1 MHTLT
6 NGIRLSLRIGPV
18 PLPVPSP
25 LVEAL
30 AQATVHHG
38 AGEEQSGFE
47 LAFDLPLDPRY
58 GLRRFSD
65 GGFEWSY
72 EGPEPEQLAFA
83 LLVDHLG
90 DPARAAS
97 LSGRFMREVV
107 ANFDNEWEMTS
118 ADIDRALGGSGAAA
132 R

>member
-1 MHTLT
+1 MTAVAGKT
-6 NGIRLSLRIGPV
+6 YSGDRTMDGIQV
-18 PLPVPSP
+18 
-25 LVEAL
+25 LVDGRR
-30 AQATVHHG
+30 Q
-38 AGEEQSGFE
+38 
-47 LAFDLPLDPRY
+47 LDPRFD
-58 GLRRFSD
+58 LRRFSD

-72 EGPEPEQLAFA
+72 AGPEPEQLAFA

-107 ANFDNEWEMTS
+107 AHFDNEWEMTS
-118 ADIDRALGGSGAAA
+118 ADIDRVLEGFGASAG

>member
-1 MHTLT
+1 MTAVAGKT
-6 NGIRLSLRIGPV
+6 YAGDRTMDGIQVSVDGR
-18 PLPVPSP
+18 
-25 LVEAL
+25 
-30 AQATVHHG
+30 
-38 AGEEQSGFE
+38 
-47 LAFDLPLDPRY
+47 PLDPRY
-58 GLRRFSD
+58 DLRRIAD

-90 DPARAAS
+90 DPAQATS

-107 ANFDNEWEMTS
+107 ANFDNEWEMAS
-118 ADIDRALGGSGAAA
+118 ADIDRVLEGFGASAG

>member
-1 MHTLT
+1 MTAVAGSKT
-6 NGIRLSLRIGPV
+6 YTGDRTMDGIRVSVDGRR
-18 PLPVPSP
+18 
-25 LVEAL
+25 
-30 AQATVHHG
+30 
-38 AGEEQSGFE
+38 
-47 LAFDLPLDPRY
+47 LDPRY
-58 GLRRFSD
+58 DLRRFTD

-118 ADIDRALGGSGAAA
+118 ADIDRALADFGAAA
-132 R
+132 G

>member
-1 MHTLT
+1 MSAVGKTYT
-6 NGIRLSLRIGPV
+6 GDRTMDGIQVSVDGR
-18 PLPVPSP
+18 
-25 LVEAL
+25 
-30 AQATVHHG
+30 
-38 AGEEQSGFE
+38 
-47 LAFDLPLDPRY
+47 PLDPRY
-58 GLRRFSD
+58 DLRRVTE

-90 DPARAAS
+90 DPARAAA
-97 LSGRFMREVV
+97 LRGRFMREVV

-118 ADIDRALGGSGAAA
+118 ADIDRVLEGFGGAAPA

>member
-1 MHTLT
+1 M
-6 NGIRLSLRIGPV
+6 
-18 PLPVPSP
+18 
-25 LVEAL
+25 A
-30 AQATVHHG
+30 A
-38 AGEEQSGFE
+38 AGKTYAGDRTMDGVQVSVDGR
-47 LAFDLPLDPRY
+47 PLDPRY
-58 GLRRFSD
+58 HLRRFTD

-90 DPARAAS
+90 DAARAAP

-107 ANFDNEWEMTS
+107 VNFDNEWEMTS
-118 ADIDRALGGSGAAA
+118 ADIDRVLEGFKAPAG

>member
-1 MHTLT
+1 VTAVAGKTYAGDRTMD
-6 NGIRLSLRIGPV
+6 GIQVSVDGRR
-18 PLPVPSP
+18 
-25 LVEAL
+25 
-30 AQATVHHG
+30 
-38 AGEEQSGFE
+38 
-47 LAFDLPLDPRY
+47 PLDPRFD
-58 GLRRFSD
+58 LRRFSD

-107 ANFDNEWEMTS
+107 ANFDNEWEMAS
-118 ADIDRALGGSGAAA
+118 ADIDRVLEGFKAPAG

>member
-1 MHTLT
+1 MTAVGKT
-6 NGIRLSLRIGPV
+6 YTGDRTMDGVQVSVDGR
-18 PLPVPSP
+18 
-25 LVEAL
+25 
-30 AQATVHHG
+30 
-38 AGEEQSGFE
+38 
-47 LAFDLPLDPRY
+47 PLDPRY
-58 GLRRFSD
+58 GLRRFTS

-90 DPARAAS
+90 DPARADA
-97 LSGRFMREVV
+97 LRGRFMREVV

-118 ADIDRALGGSGAAA
+118 ADIDRALESFGAPA

>member
-1 MHTLT
+1 MTAVAGKT
-6 NGIRLSLRIGPV
+6 YAGDRTMDGIQV
-18 PLPVPSP
+18 
-25 LVEAL
+25 LVD
-30 AQATVHHG
+30 G
-38 AGEEQSGFE
+38 R
-47 LAFDLPLDPRY
+47 PLDPRFD
-58 GLRRFSD
+58 LRRFSD

-107 ANFDNEWEMTS
+107 ANFDNEWEMAS
-118 ADIDRALGGSGAAA
+118 ADIDRVLEGFGASAG